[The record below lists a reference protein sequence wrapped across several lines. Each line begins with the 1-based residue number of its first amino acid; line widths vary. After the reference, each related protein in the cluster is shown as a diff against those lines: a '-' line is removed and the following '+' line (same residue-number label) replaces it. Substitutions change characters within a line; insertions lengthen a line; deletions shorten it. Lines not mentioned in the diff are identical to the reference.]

1 MTSVRADGGSFRDPA
16 GHVYEGDDD
25 SVIRVVTTHGADA
38 FDAVE
43 ATGLLPELV
52 AKDLLVPY
60 ERAPADQV
68 PATETPVHAV
78 LTHPRLALV
87 SYPYEWSFDALKDAA
102 LFHLD
107 VQAQALQRGVML
119 SDATAYNVQFRGTRP
134 VFIDHLSFRP
144 YRDGEFWQGH
154 GQFCEQFLN
163 PLLLDAVLGVPH
175 NAWYRGRIEG
185 IPSVELAKL
194 LPRTSWLKPGQ
205 LFNVLLPAR
214 LQARSLGDSSDSAQ
228 KKAQQRRL
236 PREALLRMFKGLER
250 TVSALRPAAGGASVW
265 ADYAHDNSYQGA
277 SRDAKQ
283 DLIARTVAAARPAT
297 VLDVGC
303 NTGDYALIAL
313 AEGARLVIG
322 LEADPITANRAY
334 QRAVAGGHAFLP
346 LLADAANPSPAQ
358 GWNHAERKTL
368 EQRLRTDFLQALAV
382 VHHLAIGRNI
392 PLPMVVDWLVDRAP
406 EGIIEFVPKSDPMV
420 ERMLRLRDDV
430 FGDYHEEA
438 FAAALGRRAKIVAR
452 HALPDSDRTLFHY
465 QRTEFTTPN

>member
-1 MTSVRADGGSFRDPA
+1 
-16 GHVYEGDDD
+16 
-25 SVIRVVTTHGADA
+25 
-38 FDAVE
+38 
-43 ATGLLPELV
+43 
-52 AKDLLVPY
+52 
-60 ERAPADQV
+60 
-68 PATETPVHAV
+68 
-78 LTHPRLALV
+78 
-87 SYPYEWSFDALKDAA
+87 
-102 LFHLD
+102 
-107 VQAQALQRGVML
+107 ML
-119 SDATAYNVQFRGTRP
+119 SDATAYNVQFKGTRP
-134 VFIDHLSFRP
+134 IFIDHLSFRP

-175 NAWYRGRIEG
+175 NAWYRGQLEG

-194 LPRTSWLKPGQ
+194 LPRRSWLKPGQ

-214 LQARSLGDSSDSAQ
+214 LQSRSLGDSSDSAQ
-228 KKAQQRRL
+228 KKTQRRRL

-250 TVSALRPAAGGASVW
+250 TVSALRPTGGRASVW
-265 ADYAHDNSYQGA
+265 ADYANDNSYQGE
-277 SRDAKQ
+277 SRDAKH
-283 DLIARTVAAARPAT
+283 DIIARTVAAARPAT

-322 LEADPITANRAY
+322 LEADPVTANRAY

-346 LLADAANPSPAQ
+346 LLADVANSSPAQ

-420 ERMLRLRDDV
+420 ARMLRLRDDI

-438 FAAALGRRAKIVAR
+438 FAAALGRRARIEAR
-452 HALPDSDRTLFHY
+452 HALPDSGRTLFHY
-465 QRTEFTTPN
+465 QRLR